1 MKSFRSLFFWLF
13 AIGGWVL
20 LTREGYADIIFLRQG
35 EPLFDLMNLR
45 KVWVLFD
52 AYEED
57 LANIKVGRI
66 L

>member
-1 MKSFRSLFFWLF
+1 MRMGSGIVTKKRV
-13 AIGGWVL
+13 AVGDYVK
-20 LTREGYADIIFLRQG
+20 QG

-57 LANIKVGRI
+57 LAAFKNWK
-66 L
+66 